1 MLESSGPFNLNRFLQ
16 AQETTYESALSEIR
30 SGRKKTHWM
39 WFIFPQ
45 VAGLGFSSTS
55 VFYAINSLDE
65 ARAYLAHPLLGSRLE
80 ECCQALLALEN
91 LTVHEIF
98 GSPDD
103 LKLRSSMTLFAYVA
117 PPGSVFEQVLA
128 KYCDGK
134 PDQLTIELLGNEL
147 STHETGV

>member
-1 MLESSGPFNLNRFLQ
+1 MPEQDPFNLTRFLQ
-16 AQETTYESALSEIR
+16 AQETTYESVLEEIR
-30 SGRKKTHWM
+30 HGRKLTHWM

-55 VFYAINSLDE
+55 VFYAIKTLDE
-65 ARAYLAHPLLGSRLE
+65 ARAFLADTVLGSHLE
-80 ECCQALLALEN
+80 DCCRALLALEN

-98 GSPDD
+98 GNPDD
-103 LKLRSSMTLFAYVA
+103 LKLRSSMTLFAYVS

>member
-1 MLESSGPFNLNRFLQ
+1 MLESSGPFNLNRFCQ

-45 VAGLGFSSTS
+45 YAGLGFSSTS
-55 VFYAINSLDE
+55 VFYAIKTLDE
-65 ARAYLAHPLLGSRLE
+65 ARAYLAHPVLGSRLE

>member
-1 MLESSGPFNLNRFLQ
+1 MLESSGPFHLNRFLE
-16 AQETTYESALSEIR
+16 AQEHSYSAALSEIR

-65 ARAYLAHPLLGSRLE
+65 AWAYLAHPVLGNRLAA
-80 ECCQALLALEN
+80 CCQALLELEG
-91 LTVHEIF
+91 LTAHEIF

-103 LKLRSSMTLFAYVA
+103 LKLCSSMTLFATVSPA
-117 PPGSVFEQVLA
+117 GSVFEQVLA
-128 KYCDGK
+128 KNYQGI
-134 PDQLTIELLGNEL
+134 PDPRTLYQIRGECAGTESI
-147 STHETGV
+147 

>member
-1 MLESSGPFNLNRFLQ
+1 MLESSGPFHLNRFLE
-16 AQETTYESALSEIR
+16 AQEHSYSAALSEIR

-65 ARAYLAHPLLGSRLE
+65 ARAYLAHPVLGNRLE
-80 ECCQALLALEN
+80 ACCKALLELKG
-91 LTVHEIF
+91 LTAHEIF

-103 LKLRSSMTLFAYVA
+103 LKLRSSMTLFARVSTR
-117 PPGSVFEQVLA
+117 GSVFEQVLA
-128 KYCDGK
+128 RHFGGK
-134 PDQLTIELLGNEL
+134 PDIHTLQLLKDAPGK
-147 STHETGV
+147 V